1 MQRFSASARGI
12 VTVIFIPIA
21 TIVIGEVIAHFITQ
35 QPEETAN
42 VVLRFLFDLSKQT
55 WLRYIACFLAGLVA
69 GLWLDWFLRKLD
81 SSRAKEIKA
90 LGDLMTDLA
99 NNLGRTTNPME
110 QGRGQLRSCF
120 ISVRKLGIWAPDDRI
135 FDNQRAFSFV
145 RDYLM
150 NVGNML
156 YDGHL
161 SEAQQYAER
170 KSVESPSNFH
180 V

>member
-1 MQRFSASARGI
+1 MQRFSASARWI

-21 TIVIGEVIAHFITQ
+21 ITVIGEVIAHFITQ

-42 VVLRFLFDLSKQT
+42 VVLRFLLDLSKQT

-81 SSRAKEIKA
+81 SSRAKEIKE
-90 LGDLMTDLA
+90 LGNLMIDLA
-99 NNLGRTTNPME
+99 NSLGRTTNPMD

-120 ISVRKLGIWAPDDRI
+120 ISARKLGIWAPDDQI
-135 FDNQRAFSFV
+135 FGNHRAFGFV

-150 NVGNML
+150 NIGNML
-156 YDGHL
+156 YDGHFY
-161 SEAQQYAER
+161 EAKQFAER
-170 KSVESPSNFH
+170 KRDESPSNFP